1 MRRNLITR
9 KPIRTLTV
17 SPSGADFDSI
27 QSAIDSALEDDL
39 IIVYPGTYSERL
51 FLKNGVDIFCFPG
64 VTITS
69 ASEFG
74 TITDDDNP
82 VIMSLS
88 GSPTI
93 INTLDVSKRI
103 HLLQA
108 SSCILDF
115 QDTLFPT
122 SNTLLHSQAVVF
134 ANSGDHELEITL
146 PDAQYFLGKQF
157 ILIKIDSSGNA
168 VIINTVSNQNILG
181 QSTYSLGQQYGSI
194 TLVSDG
200 TAWY

>member
-27 QSAIDSALEDDL
+27 QSAIDSASEDDL

-64 VTITS
+64 VTISS

-88 GSPTI
+88 GSPNI
-93 INTLDVSKRI
+93 INEIDVSKRI

-108 SSCILDF
+108 SSYILDF

-122 SNTLLHSQAVVF
+122 SNIILHTQAIVF
-134 ANSGDHELEITL
+134 ADSESHEIEITL
-146 PDAQYFLGKQF
+146 PNASNFLGKTF
-157 ILIKIDSSGNA
+157 IIKKIDSSANT
-168 VIINTVSNQNILG
+168 VIINTVSDQKILG
-181 QSTYSLGQQYGSI
+181 QNTYVLTDQYYSI

-200 TAWY
+200 SGWY

>member
-27 QSAIDSALEDDL
+27 QSAIDSASEDDL

-51 FLKNGVDIFCFPG
+51 ILKNAVDIFCFPG

-69 ASEFG
+69 AFESG

-82 VIMSLS
+82 VIMSLT

-93 INTLDVSKRI
+93 INELDVSKRI

-115 QDTLFPT
+115 QDTLFP
-122 SNTLLHSQAVVF
+122 NDHIVLHNQAIVF
-134 ANSGDHELEITL
+134 ADAGSAELRVIL
-146 PDAQYFLGKQF
+146 PDAQYFLGKPF
-157 ILIKIDSSGNA
+157 TIKKFDSSGNN
-168 VIINTVSNQNILG
+168 VVVFTVSDQKILG
-181 QSTYSLGQQYGSI
+181 SSTYALTDQYYSI

-200 TAWY
+200 RDWY